1 MNSKR
6 RKFLGK
12 IGLIGLMGILLPKLI
27 SVRLDEFSRISDV
40 VEVGDYR
47 IESSREGLTITT
59 PSNARITITREG
71 ELLMG

>member
-6 RKFLGK
+6 REFLGK
-12 IGLIGLMGILLPKLI
+12 IGLIGLMGILLPRLI
-27 SVRLDEFSRISDV
+27 TIRVDEFSRVSDV
-40 VEVGDYR
+40 IEVGDYR